1 MAPSPGA
8 RRSSEPWLRST
19 LQRALDAVSAGRL
32 PGGAERTELEFED
45 ITLESDPDLVMAEE
59 FDLDDLEVTLAVPR
73 HEPRLSSAP
82 PPPRRSHLAS
92 EPTSPYSRPAPPPP
106 APSSATTTPLGE
118 PPLES
123 WDDTDSWDAP
133 ESSSSAPPPRGAYQ
147 SSGSTAPFSLTRRPE
162 PYIPRSRS
170 RFGGGS
176 GTHAFSGRT
185 LFTSGAALGL
195 LLAVLGAW
203 SVPRLGERFAK
214 LLERNETTLTTFGM
228 AASSDADSNE
238 RAPSSDAMHADVL
251 PNAAARAA
259 ARGPEVGAP
268 TPASPLEAPSS
279 NGQTKAGTAN
289 GSATVANDVQRV
301 EDLPEVTLEDLL
313 RVPSGSRP
321 SCESQLA
328 DWTPSDLGNSR
339 ALASQ
344 HRRGGQMFLLGGRND
359 LAEIELCKS
368 IAYEPAGPGA
378 PLLATLYLNQRS
390 PEAAQ
395 RVLGRALELEP
406 DADDLREL
414 LGDALSQLGRTTEA
428 RSEWLAALHL
438 DGTSDRRVREVS
450 RHWVRTSVAVRRSGD
465 LARAERLLRRSVTLD
480 PNSETAARL
489 LAEAFERQGDT
500 SLAEA
505 WYAHALT
512 L

>member
-1 MAPSPGA
+1 MPRIGE
-8 RRSSEPWLRST
+8 RLST
-19 LQRALDAVSAGRL
+19 LLGR
-32 PGGAERTELEFED
+32 D
-45 ITLESDPDLVMAEE
+45 
-59 FDLDDLEVTLAVPR
+59 
-73 HEPRLSSAP
+73 
-82 PPPRRSHLAS
+82 
-92 EPTSPYSRPAPPPP
+92 
-106 APSSATTTPLGE
+106 
-118 PPLES
+118 
-123 WDDTDSWDAP
+123 
-133 ESSSSAPPPRGAYQ
+133 
-147 SSGSTAPFSLTRRPE
+147 
-162 PYIPRSRS
+162 
-170 RFGGGS
+170 
-176 GTHAFSGRT
+176 
-185 LFTSGAALGL
+185 ALG
-195 LLAVLGAW
+195 GQDD
-203 SVPRLGERFAK
+203 SFA
-214 LLERNETTLTTFGM
+214 
-228 AASSDADSNE
+228 AASQ
-238 RAPSSDAMHADVL
+238 
-251 PNAAARAA
+251 
-259 ARGPEVGAP
+259 GPEVGAP
-268 TPASPLEAPSS
+268 PPDLTGDRASRGARPPTPTNDTPANPATAP
-279 NGQTKAGTAN
+279 GG
-289 GSATVANDVQRV
+289 DVQRL

-313 RVPSGSRP
+313 RVPTGSHP

-328 DWTPSDLGNSR
+328 DWTPSDLGNSG

-395 RVLGRALELEP
+395 RVLGRALELDP

-414 LGDALSQLGRTTEA
+414 LGDALSQLGRITEA

-438 DGTSDRRVREVS
+438 DDTSDRRLREVS
-450 RHWVRTSVAVRRSGD
+450 RHWVRTSMAVRRSGD